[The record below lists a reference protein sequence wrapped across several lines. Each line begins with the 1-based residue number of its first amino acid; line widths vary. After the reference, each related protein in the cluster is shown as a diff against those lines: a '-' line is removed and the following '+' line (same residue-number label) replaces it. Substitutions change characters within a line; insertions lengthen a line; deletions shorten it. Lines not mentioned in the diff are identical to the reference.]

1 MIMAVVAEDFIASGK
16 EPAASHG
23 VLIPEYTAE
32 INQQDHKQQPP
43 LCEPNKSISNAET
56 TSRTYTD
63 IEDTFQKNINGN
75 PHIEDSDNGN
85 SSYYDLLLTAC
96 VPLIPLWFRRSMF
109 GPANLIRSIVV
120 GQLMRLVFV
129 DNISKWIAENL
140 PPWLEVILFQS
151 SATGTITGSSTGPV
165 SMILGAG
172 SKKIDPH
179 AWPPPAFTALALLT
193 IFALVVHPDGLTW
206 ILLGKLRDAIYA
218 VFSALGQSL
227 EFLINDYGVFP
238 TIIAATTL
246 AIMFFIVF
254 VVIRTLSPK
263 NTKNSSNKHNNTLQ
277 NERKKKKK
285 KGGNARHRR
294 EHNHHH
300 NHHRSNRIKSSS
312 RSQTGEEMENAST
325 VASPRSPSPMSSLPP
340 SEVQDDALSSP
351 SLPSKDTI
359 DSPIN
364 VPSLS
369 APSPTIATTNVERNE
384 RVEQTAHDKVPIS
397 NGLNNSK
404 ESRTRRRMMSG
415 STLDTT
421 PLSDDQS
428 CGSTSVRSFPS
439 VSIKSNRS
447 NNNNKGSGSTTPRRV
462 KRHGTVKSPKNPE
475 RNSGMKNM
483 SAAME
488 SSVPSRWDALRPE
501 QGNGT
506 KINTTNVYSSHHA
519 NGSTIGKKQN
529 QQQQQQQQQH
539 PRNNRG
545 NPRRGHGMNGIG
557 KSRKGRQNQKY
568 VATNEHPTP
577 AASVPVASSG
587 SSMRVNNIRSPI
599 AATREQNDCAAWSST
614 TSTTVNP
621 VLNSCTASPQSNSNT
636 PAPPPGF
643 RNVSTVHEQQA
654 NNDLLVNALFET
666 PLAMRHENKFSRA
679 SETRISPQNNNNV
692 AVISPSFFPST
703 RSTRTMIQENPFSNN
718 NNNIMS
724 HHQTNFDSQIE
735 ADLHELGGQMAGS
748 ILDF

>member
-1 MIMAVVAEDFIASGK
+1 M
-16 EPAASHG
+16 
-23 VLIPEYTAE
+23 
-32 INQQDHKQQPP
+32 
-43 LCEPNKSISNAET
+43 
-56 TSRTYTD
+56 
-63 IEDTFQKNINGN
+63 
-75 PHIEDSDNGN
+75 
-85 SSYYDLLLTAC
+85 
-96 VPLIPLWFRRSMF
+96 
-109 GPANLIRSIVV
+109 
-120 GQLMRLVFV
+120 
-129 DNISKWIAENL
+129 
-140 PPWLEVILFQS
+140 
-151 SATGTITGSSTGPV
+151 
-165 SMILGAG
+165 
-172 SKKIDPH
+172 
-179 AWPPPAFTALALLT
+179 
-193 IFALVVHPDGLTW
+193 
-206 ILLGKLRDAIYA
+206 
-218 VFSALGQSL
+218 
-227 EFLINDYGVFP
+227 EFLFNDYGVFP

-246 AIMFFIVF
+246 AAMFFIVF

-263 NTKNSSNKHNNTLQ
+263 NTKNSSNKHNNTLHS
-277 NERKKKKK
+277 ERKKKKK
-285 KGGNARHRR
+285 KGGNARHRK

-312 RSQTGEEMENAST
+312 RSQTGEEIENAST
-325 VASPRSPSPMSSLPP
+325 LASPRSPSPMPSLPP

-369 APSPTIATTNVERNE
+369 APSPTIATSTVESNE

-397 NGLNNSK
+397 NGLNKSK
-404 ESRTRRRMMSG
+404 ESSRTRRRMMSG

-447 NNNNKGSGSTTPRRV
+447 NNNNNNKGSGSTTPRRV

-475 RNSGMKNM
+475 RNSGMKHK

-506 KINTTNVYSSHHA
+506 KSNTTNVYSSHHA
-519 NGSTIGKKQN
+519 NGSTIGKKQS
-529 QQQQQQQQQH
+529 QQQQLQQH

-545 NPRRGHGMNGIG
+545 NPRRGHGMNGNG
-557 KSRKGRQNQKY
+557 KSRKGRQNQKS
-568 VATNEHPTP
+568 VATNEPPTP
-577 AASVPVASSG
+577 AASIPFASSG
-587 SSMRVNNIRSPI
+587 FSMRVNDVRSPI
-599 AATREQNDCAAWSST
+599 AATREQNDGATWSST
-614 TSTTVNP
+614 TGTTVNP
-621 VLNSCTASPQSNSNT
+621 ILDSCTASPQSNSNT

-643 RNVSTVHEQQA
+643 RNVSTVHAFEDKQQQQV

-666 PLAMRHENKFSRA
+666 PRAMRHENKFSRA
-679 SETRISPQNNNNV
+679 SETIISPQNNNNNNV

-703 RSTRTMIQENPFSNN
+703 GSTRTIIQENPFSNN
-718 NNNIMS
+718 NNNMMS
-724 HHQTNFDSQIE
+724 AHHQTNFDSQIE